1 MVDLKRLIYDQLI
14 LGILKMLQKLNMGY
28 TVQNALEGQS
38 EKEKETEKES
48 DKEKEK
54 EKEAQGKS
62 EGKGKEKVRDEDK
75 AKENEKR
82 KEEGEGDEEVP
93 TTDIGV
99 AVQNLL
105 PKIPKDFELFL
116 NLVEFCKAILPI
128 HTRKRKNEDS
138 LSDDKFVMGMAIKK
152 EKEEKEEK
160 EKEKEREKE
169 KESSSTQSSS
179 TQSSLGSG
187 GGESVREDSEENFF
201 ARWVYLF
208 GREVICLSNDH
219 PLISGF
225 YKLLSIAFKN
235 CETLNYFEGVPVDDL
250 GADDDVIAMEAESNF
265 EIGRAHV

>member
-54 EKEAQGKS
+54 EKEAQS

-99 AVQNLL
+99 AVQNLR

-152 EKEEKEEK
+152 EKAEKE

-169 KESSSTQSSS
+169 KESSATQSSS
-179 TQSSLGSG
+179 TQSSHGN
-187 GGESVREDSEENFF
+187 GESVREDSEENFF
-201 ARWVYLF
+201 ARWV
-208 GREVICLSNDH
+208 GWPCKTRPD
-219 PLISGF
+219 
-225 YKLLSIAFKN
+225 
-235 CETLNYFEGVPVDDL
+235 
-250 GADDDVIAMEAESNF
+250 
-265 EIGRAHV
+265 